1 MKLIFIGADHEV
13 TGSCHY
19 LQVGEKHILVDYGM
33 QQGIDAFENAELP
46 VCEAKMDYVLLT
58 HAHVDHSGM
67 LPQLAARGFRGQILT
82 TEATADLCSIML
94 RDCAHIQM
102 QDAEWKNRKAKR
114 SARQCTHRAALY
126 HGGCG

>member
-46 VCEAKMDYVLLT
+46 GCEAKMDYVLLT

-82 TEATADLCSIML
+82 
-94 RDCAHIQM
+94 
-102 QDAEWKNRKAKR
+102 
-114 SARQCTHRAALY
+114 RQRQTFAALCFVTV
-126 HGGCG
+126 HISRCRMRSGRTARRSEVQTMHS

>member
-82 TEATADLCSIML
+82 TEATADLCFVTV
-94 RDCAHIQM
+94 HISRCRM
-102 QDAEWKNRKAKR
+102 R
-114 SARQCTHRAALY
+114 SGRTVRRSEVQTMHS
-126 HGGCG
+126 